1 MRFVVGC
8 VITAMFFALGFGKVQ
23 GAGSGLNVV
32 VVVNQN
38 SSNSIEL
45 GNYYAERRQVPPQNI
60 LRIGWPSASNVAW
73 QDSDFATFLY
83 NPLVSML
90 ASRQL
95 TNQIDYVVLS
105 MDIPYRVNSASSKPN
120 STTSAL
126 FYGFKHDD
134 SSELVCSID
143 PNSTNLYAGSEA
155 VFRSTPPTSA
165 NSNSWLVTMITHSN
179 LTLAKQIVD
188 SGANADATFP
198 TQTVYLAK
206 SIDTARNVRHLTFD
220 NAIFNTRLRGNYSM
234 QRTNTSF
241 NWVFGHCLGV
251 QQGLIFSTV
260 PDTTF
265 APGAMADNLTSYG
278 GAFFDDSS
286 GQFKFLAYLTAGA
299 AGGYGTVTE
308 PCNYLEKFP
317 SPQNYFY
324 QARGFSLAECYYQSL
339 TNPYQGVI
347 VGEPLATPFAQPPNG
362 TWSGLP
368 NNSVLAGTTNLSVQF
383 TASAANRP
391 VQQVDFFLDG
401 RWIQTLTNLPPA
413 RSNLLNVVINGH
425 SVNYLVPLNATIK
438 SVTSG
443 LSSALNNASGV
454 TKVNAFVHGDRIEL
468 QSSDR
473 SKTGS
478 QVSLSTSSSIG
489 TAANATTWLSSSG
502 PSFLDTVAFG
512 IRNFQIAGN
521 PVLGSFLL
529 ATITKTNGSQFSF
542 GVTNTSGTLSLT
554 QMADSL
560 LNQINVSPNLS
571 GSDGLSGQD
580 LLTDAVSPIQMT
592 EFNLLASGTGWDASQ
607 IQVSLSGSFI
617 FAPVGTVRL
626 DQNLQDIEPR
636 AHLYIT
642 AGVTNLPL
650 TFALNTSNLSDG
662 YHKLTA
668 VAYEGSHVRT
678 QKRLDRDIVIQN
690 GNLSATFQSLVG
702 ETNAAVESTLQFSIV
717 ANTGAIS
724 RIELFSTGGSQA
736 FVTGQSTAT
745 LSVPATNLGVGLHPF
760 YGIVTANNG
769 KQYRTE
775 TKWLR
780 IIGDEPPLSISISSF
795 PTVLTWPATP
805 GRTYEVLT
813 ASNLSDTFQVQ
824 ASLVPTNSLGRWTD
838 PNVIQLQRFYRVRT
852 SN

>member
-1 MRFVVGC
+1 MRFVGC
-8 VITAMFFALGFGKVQ
+8 WVIRVLFFVFCFSEARGG
-23 GAGSGLNVV
+23 GSGLNVV

-60 LRIGWPSASNVAW
+60 LRIDWPSAANVEW
-73 QDSDFATFLY
+73 IESDVTTFLY

-95 TNQIDYVVLS
+95 TNQIEYVVLS
-105 MDIPYRVNSASSKPN
+105 MDIPYRVNSGSSKPN

-126 FYGFKHDD
+126 FYGFKHDND
-134 SSELVCSID
+134 SDLCSIG
-143 PNSTNLYAGSEA
+143 PTSTNLYAGTEA
-155 VFRSTPPTSA
+155 IFRLTPPTSA

-179 LTLAKQIVD
+179 LALAKQIVD
-188 SGANADATFP
+188 SGAAADGTFP

-220 NAIFNTRLRGNYSM
+220 NTIFNTRLRGNYSM
-234 QRTNTSF
+234 QRTNSSL
-241 NWVFGHCLGV
+241 NWVFGHCLGL

-278 GAFFDDSS
+278 GAFFDDTS

-347 VGEPLATPFAQPPNG
+347 VGEPLAAPFAQPPNG

-368 NNSVLAGTTNLSVQF
+368 NNAVLAGTTNLTVQF

-391 VQQVDFFLDG
+391 VQQVDLFLDG
-401 RWIQTLTNLPPA
+401 LWLQTLTNIPPA
-413 RSNLLNVVINGH
+413 GTNLLTVIINGH
-425 SVNYLVPLNATIK
+425 PVPYLVPLNATIK
-438 SVTSG
+438 SVTRG
-443 LSSALNNASGV
+443 LAAAVNNVSTV
-454 TKVNAFVHGDRIEL
+454 TKVNAFPHGDRIEL
-468 QSSDR
+468 QSTDR
-473 SKTGS
+473 SKAGS

-489 TAANATTWLSSSG
+489 TAAKATTWINSSG
-502 PSFLDTVAFG
+502 SSFLDTVALG
-512 IRNFQIAGN
+512 IRNFRIAGN
-521 PVLGSFLL
+521 PVLGSFLV
-529 ATITKTNGSQFSF
+529 ATITKTNTTQFSF
-542 GVTNTSGTLSLT
+542 GVTNTSGALTLA
-554 QMADSL
+554 QMADQL
-560 LNQINVSPNLS
+560 LNQINNSPNLS

-580 LLTDAVSPIQMT
+580 LITDAISPVQMT
-592 EFNLLASGTGWDASQ
+592 EVNFLARGMGWDAAQ
-607 IQVSLSGSFI
+607 IQASISGSFI
-617 FAPVGTVRL
+617 SSPIGTVRL
-626 DQNLQDIEPR
+626 DENLQDLEPR

-642 AGVTNLPL
+642 SGVTNLPL
-650 TFALNTSNLSDG
+650 TFALNTSSLSDG
-662 YHKLTA
+662 YHQLTA

-678 QKRLDRDIVIQN
+678 QKRLDRGIVIQN
-690 GNLSATFQSLVG
+690 STLAATFQSLVG
-702 ETNAAVESTLQFSIV
+702 ETNAAVESALQFSIV

-724 RIELFSTGGSQA
+724 RIDLFSTGGSQA
-736 FVTGQSTAT
+736 FVTGQSSAI
-745 LSVPATNLGVGLHPF
+745 LSVPATKLGIGLHPF
-760 YGIVTANNG
+760 YGIITANNG

-775 TKWLR
+775 TKWLC
-780 IIGDEPPLSISISSF
+780 IVGHEPPLSISIGSS

-813 ASNLSDTFQVQ
+813 ASNLTDAFQVQ
-824 ASLVPTNSLGRWTD
+824 ASIVPTNSLGRWTD
-838 PNVIQLQRFYRVRT
+838 SNITRLQRFYRVRT